1 MSNIKGDLKIK
12 RSKCIFDSVEEINA
26 KFGVELVSPVN
37 IPDGGNFA
45 CYSIEDIYNVKFVQF
60 YREDDVG
67 LCYYNLNTGAW
78 YLVNETLEKE
88 ILEDFIAV
96 GSKYIYLRL
105 VQQEDDKP
113 KFAPE
118 RLLGV
123 LTDHGYIEEVGKTYL
138 STEKYLW
145 CDFDSVKFYISDDS
159 DETVS
164 FDEYVKLFYNTENV
178 L

>member
-1 MSNIKGDLKIK
+1 MSSLKVK
-12 RSKCIFDSVEEINA
+12 RNNCIFDSVEEINT

-37 IPDGGNFA
+37 IPEGSNFA
-45 CYSIEDIYNVKFVQF
+45 CYSIEDLYDVKFVQF
-60 YREDDVG
+60 YREDELG
-67 LCYYNLNTGAW
+67 LCYYHFNTEVW

-88 ILEDFIAV
+88 ILEDFMSV

-105 VQQEDDKP
+105 TQQEDDKP
-113 KFAPE
+113 KFVAE

-123 LTDHGYIEEVGKTYL
+123 ETPIGFVDGIYNGGFLVSINGINGYYTSALKI
-138 STEKYLW
+138 
-145 CDFDSVKFYISDDS
+145 YISDDS

-164 FDEYVKLFYNTENV
+164 FEEYVKLFYNTGDT